1 MNVQRTLARPASISK
16 RDRISAHHDPIRTA
30 IWLAALGLVAAA
42 ALLRGGLLI
51 GAAGTTGPPFLT
63 LAAVIVGGLALDRV
77 GVFRVLACLI
87 APAAAPNSLAACGAL
102 GFTALLS
109 GLVNLDV
116 AVVVAVPVALTVARQ
131 RRLHAGRLA
140 VAAALIANASSFLLP
155 TSNLTTLLVLA
166 RAPVGAWTYVAQSWL
181 AWLLVTALTIAALS
195 VFVNRGVHIPAA
207 SSPARQASE
216 SPATP
221 IAAPR
226 VTLGAAALALI
237 DLMPMFAG
245 ASAIKALLD
254 GGMTLHGGLLWQLGA
269 TSVLAAA
276 ANNLPA
282 AAGIVAWGAAA
293 RWAAVLGL
301 AIGPNLL
308 LTGSVASLI
317 SRRIAHDRGAEF
329 SVVTFTMVGAA
340 LLPVQLLLALAG
352 LRLTGAL

>member
-1 MNVQRTLARPASISK
+1 MSIQRTLARPAAIGK

-30 IWLAALGLVAAA
+30 IWLAALGLVVAA
-42 ALLRGGLLI
+42 ALVRGGLLI
-51 GAAGTTGPPFLT
+51 RAAGATGPPFLT
-63 LAAVIVGGLALDRV
+63 LAAVIAGGLALDRL
-77 GVFRVLACLI
+77 GLFRVLARVI
-87 APAAAPNSLAACGAL
+87 VPAAASDSLAVCGAL

-109 GLVNLDV
+109 GLVNLDF

-131 RRLHAGRLA
+131 RGMHAGRLA

-166 RAPVGAWTYVAQSWL
+166 RAPVGVWTYLAQSWL
-181 AWLLVTALTIAALS
+181 AWLLVTALTIVALS
-195 VFVNRGVHIPAA
+195 AFVNRGQHTPA
-207 SSPARQASE
+207 ARQATA
-216 SPATP
+216 SPATS

-226 VTLGAAALALI
+226 VTLGGAALAII
-237 DLMPMFAG
+237 DLVPMFAA

-254 GGMTLHGGLLWQLGA
+254 GGVTVHGGLLWELGV
-269 TSVLAAA
+269 TSGLAAA

-282 AAGIVAWGAAA
+282 AAGIVASGAVA

-317 SRRIAHDRGAEF
+317 SRRIAHDRGAGF
-329 SVVTFTMVGAA
+329 SVVRFSMVGAA